1 MESGKAAAIAGAA
14 GAAAD
19 LPYLLFHPQQQPLL
33 SGSLSVLGAA
43 GTCVL
48 FGLCYRYAIRQ
59 DLNNAQLK
67 VSPLLGLVH
76 LQHPACGPPL
86 HSCSGTCRQGS
97 WRLLAWPGGSHRR
110 MPCSHRQQVL
120 EAARLLLRW
129 WDLLRCLLVS
139 HSWSLW
145 WLPLHSKLHSEDSG

>member
-67 VSPLLGLVH
+67 VSSPQVIGHV
-76 LQHPACGPPL
+76 PA
-86 HSCSGTCRQGS
+86 
-97 WRLLAWPGGSHRR
+97 
-110 MPCSHRQQVL
+110 
-120 EAARLLLRW
+120 AAALRE
-129 WDLLRCLLVS
+129 LRPS
-139 HSWSLW
+139 
-145 WLPLHSKLHSEDSG
+145 PIISKT